1 MRRFW
6 IGCTTLSVIL
16 AILTSGQGNFYFLI
30 PDFGHPVLSISLSR
44 QWEHAKYIQALIKF
58 IPPQAS
64 ISATAFL
71 IPHLSSR
78 QEIIEMANESSPSVM
93 LQNNRKEI
101 VEVEYI
107 FADLWHLQRYQ
118 VVMKP
123 DRKKLQSLV
132 LFINKLIV

>member
-1 MRRFW
+1 MN
-6 IGCTTLSVIL
+6 T
-16 AILTSGQGNFYFLI
+16 
-30 PDFGHPVLSISLSR
+30 
-44 QWEHAKYIQALIKF
+44 AKYIQALMKF
-58 IPPQAS
+58 IPSQAS

-78 QEIIEMANESSPSVM
+78 QEIIEMANEYSPSVM

-107 FADLWHLQRYQ
+107 LADLWHLQRYQ

-132 LFINKLIV
+132 PFINKLIVQGKYGVLYVQDGIVLLQKGTASAPQALTDWLKLNSELMQSLPHN